1 MSEPNFKHEQIQA
14 IKKRLNA
21 EKDKHGMKTTYKL
34 AEALKDKTGF
44 TDINYNT
51 VHSALDYSRDALDIT
66 VVIAICRLFNLDTA
80 YILSPPGTPEPGL
93 PSNQPDAIKFKMLDD

>member
-21 EKDKHGMKTTYKL
+21 EKGKHGMTTYKL
-34 AEALKDKTGF
+34 AEALKEKTGF

-51 VHSALDYSRDALDIT
+51 VQSGECNINRVS
-66 VVIAICRLFNLDTA
+66 
-80 YILSPPGTPEPGL
+80 
-93 PSNQPDAIKFKMLDD
+93 